1 MENSYCLVFL
11 LSLSNL
17 GTVRTYRGGTYGLFK
32 DQQVLIQTQS
42 SVMANSLIL
51 QIDVWS
57 QAFC

>member
-1 MENSYCLVFL
+1 MQNNYCLVFL
-11 LSLSNL
+11 PSLSNS
-17 GTVRTYRGGTYGLFK
+17 GTVRTFWGGTYGLFK
-32 DQQVLIQTQS
+32 DRQVLIQTQS